1 MHRQHRMIPHLSI
14 GILLLAMLWLPID
27 ALGQRKEIIG
37 YYPSWKWKSRGKVM
51 TPANIP
57 YEKLTIINY
66 AFFYPLSSGELVGR
80 DIVGDEIAL
89 KGERDPQTGAYKAG
103 SSMVDLAHRHGV
115 KVLLSVGGW
124 EDSNNFPEVAASQST
139 RAAFAHSCLEIAKL
153 YDFDGMDID
162 WEYPGYAEHKGT
174 RDDKHNFTTLLQIT
188 RDSLNAYAKQVG
200 KRMLLTAALPAGV
213 SLLANYDFDKVTGIL
228 DMLNIMTYDFSGI
241 WDPVSAH
248 NAPLYSPNETDTL
261 RNVDATFSYYT
272 RTLSVPPSKINLGIP
287 FYGHTFANCTALYG
301 THAGADTAYFTSE
314 GSSFN
319 EITKLKSK
327 FSRIWDSRAKVPY
340 LVNQSWK
347 VIVSYDDEESVG
359 YKAQYVVD
367 QKVGGVI
374 IWEITGDFL
383 EDGTTPLL
391 DVIVSKFKN
400 DN

>member
-1 MHRQHRMIPHLSI
+1 MIPHLSK

-37 YYPSWKWKSRGKVM
+37 YYPSWKWKSRDKVM

-124 EDSNNFPEVAASQST
+124 EDSNNFPEVAASQTT